1 MHSEIKPIRDPAHEA
16 FMRHVIPFAVW
27 LVLMAGLGA
36 PAGWKYAVRVV
47 AALAA
52 LMVLRPFRDY
62 APPRI
67 RNLPLALV
75 AGVVVFLLWVVPELG
90 GAGPWAGLREFY
102 LKYAVLPF
110 GRVPVVQSPSPY
122 APEVCGWPL
131 ALVRLGGSALVIAVI
146 EEFFWRGLIYRRL
159 TARDFLSVDPGVFRA
174 GAFLATMLC
183 FGFEH
188 DRWLAGALAGAVYGW
203 VYLRTRDI
211 WAACF
216 AHVVTN
222 LLLGLY
228 VLATGAYAFW

>member
-1 MHSEIKPIRDPAHEA
+1 MHSEIKPIRDPAHDA

-52 LMVLRPFRDY
+52 LLVLRPFRDY

-174 GAFLATMLC
+174 GAFLATMIC